1 MNRNRNYK
9 TKEDAWFSESGKN
22 GITNFFKNRGY
33 KILVV
38 NSDIRSFD
46 EKNWVKSDTYYSNK
60 QNKLLISDRH
70 TRKYEKLSMKEKKK
84 MQEKVWL
91 NL

>member
-1 MNRNRNYK
+1 MTIHKKNYFIFK
-9 TKEDAWFSESGKN
+9 SSGHP
-22 GITNFFKNRGY
+22 
-33 KILVV
+33 
-38 NSDIRSFD
+38 SIRSFD
-46 EKNWVKSDTYYSNK
+46 EKNWVKSNTYCSNK

-84 MQEKVWL
+84 MQEKVWY